1 MIQKKSVLLSG
12 TLIPSEYVRII
23 GAFQHPALQTPKPK
37 IWPVKFLVHEN
48 LQKVNPLI
56 VPLFTSLPPIWASY
70 SILHKPEVN
79 INKPFVG
86 FRNTSESSKIDI
98 EKQIWMKE
106 LK

>member
-1 MIQKKSVLLSG
+1 VLLSG

-23 GAFQHPALQTPKPK
+23 GAFQHPTLQTPKPK
-37 IWPVKFLVHEN
+37 IWRVKFLVHEN

-86 FRNTSESSKIDI
+86 LGTLQKA
-98 EKQIWMKE
+98 
-106 LK
+106 LKST